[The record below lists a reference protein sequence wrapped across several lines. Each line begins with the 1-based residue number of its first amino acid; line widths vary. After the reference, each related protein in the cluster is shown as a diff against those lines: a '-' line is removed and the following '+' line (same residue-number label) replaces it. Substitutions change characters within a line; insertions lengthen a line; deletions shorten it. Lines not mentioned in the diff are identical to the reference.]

1 MNNLKVLDTLQFGFS
16 NPETFTHPNPHP
28 VILRGA
34 EWRSRR
40 IHPPKIILVLRER
53 VDVED
58 VGEGQTR
65 TLPNTLDLLYG
76 AHIPK

>member
-1 MNNLKVLDTLQFGFS
+1 MLPILSFCAEPKAKSQ
-16 NPETFTHPNPHP
+16 NP
-28 VILRGA
+28 
-34 EWRSRR
+34 SS
-40 IHPPKIILVLRER
+40 KITLVLRER

-65 TLPNTLDLLYG
+65 TLPNTLDLLYE